1 MCIYYPSILN
11 YELKLSML
19 RNDILPE
26 NVLKDWPT
34 PVGKCTGHLNK
45 ISVFFGPGGV
55 GGKGISLKTTPMLS
69 LPMAGNKSLS
79 TLYVSAT

>member
-1 MCIYYPSILN
+1 MCIYYPPFLN

-34 PVGKCTGHLNK
+34 PVGKCIGHLNK

-55 GGKGISLKTTPMLS
+55 GGRYFFENNSHALFAYGRQQISLHS
-69 LPMAGNKSLS
+69 LC
-79 TLYVSAT
+79 